1 MIKFSKINN
10 KPLFLIERLSNK
22 KTKKRYDLTSEDKF
36 LQVCYLN
43 LKKGDNV
50 EPHLHLKNKKNTKI
64 SSEAWIVFS
73 GSVEVTFFDINKS
86 KVYKTILKK
95 GDISILF
102 NGGHTFKSLTN
113 NTKIFEIKNGPYL
126 GPRKEKEN
134 FKV

>member
-1 MIKFSKINN
+1 MNG
-10 KPLFLIERLSNK
+10 LI
-22 KTKKRYDLTSEDKF
+22 
-36 LQVCYLN
+36 
-43 LKKGDNV
+43 
-50 EPHLHLKNKKNTKI
+50 I
-64 SSEAWIVFS
+64 WIVFS

>member
-73 GSVEVTFFDINKS
+73 GSVEVTF
-86 KVYKTILKK
+86 
-95 GDISILF
+95 
-102 NGGHTFKSLTN
+102 
-113 NTKIFEIKNGPYL
+113 
-126 GPRKEKEN
+126 
-134 FKV
+134 